1 MTLDAQIEAILF
13 WKAEPISVK
22 KLASILEKTEAEIR
36 EAVATLKVN
45 LANSSAGNPRGLTLI
60 ELEDEVTLGTSKD
73 LSGLIEK
80 LTKEELMKDLGKAG
94 LETLS
99 IILYQGP
106 ISRAEIDYIRGVNS
120 QFILRNML
128 VRGLVEKVENPTDRR
143 SFLYKP
149 TMDLLAH
156 LGLSSISGLPDYE
169 TVRKNIETFKAAE
182 VVAEAAHDIQSEK
195 LTGEISESN
204 QN

>member
-13 WKAEPISVK
+13 WKAEPVSIK
-22 KLASILEKTEAEIR
+22 KLASILEKSEADIR
-36 EAVATLKVN
+36 AGIAALRVN
-45 LANSSAGNPRGLTLI
+45 LSGSNGGASRGLTLI
-60 ELEDEVTLGTSKD
+60 ELEDEVTLGTAKE

-80 LTKEELMKDLGKAG
+80 LTKDELMKDLGKAG

-106 ISRAEIDYIRGVNS
+106 IARAEIDYIRGVNS

-128 VRGLVEKVENPTDRR
+128 IRGLVEKVENPVDRR

-149 TMDLLAH
+149 TMELITH
-156 LGLSSISGLPDYE
+156 LGLSGVSALPDYE

-182 VVAEAAHDIQSEK
+182 QSE
-195 LTGEISESN
+195 SE

>member
-1 MTLDAQIEAILF
+1 MTLDAQIEAVLF
-13 WKAEPISVK
+13 WKAEPVSVK
-22 KLASILEKTEAEIR
+22 KLVSILEKTEAEVR
-36 EAVATLKVN
+36 EGIVTLK
-45 LANSSAGNPRGLTLI
+45 SSLENRGLTLI

-106 ISRAEIDYIRGVNS
+106 ILRSEIDYIRGVNS

-128 VRGLVEKVENPTDRR
+128 IRGLIEKVENPVDRR

-149 TMDLLAH
+149 TMALLAH
-156 LGLSSISGLPDYE
+156 LGLSGISSLPDYE

-182 VVAEAAHDIQSEK
+182 IVAEAANDIK
-195 LTGEISESN
+195 SESN

>member
-1 MTLDAQIEAILF
+1 M
-13 WKAEPISVK
+13 
-22 KLASILEKTEAEIR
+22 
-36 EAVATLKVN
+36 
-45 LANSSAGNPRGLTLI
+45 SS
-60 ELEDEVTLGTSKD
+60 
-73 LSGLIEK
+73 LIEK

-106 ISRAEIDYIRGVNS
+106 LPRAEIDYIRGVNS

-128 VRGLVEKVENPTDRR
+128 IRGLIEKVENPADRR

-149 TMDLLAH
+149 TMQLLAH
-156 LGLSSISGLPDYE
+156 LGLSSTSSLPDFDV
-169 TVRKNIETFKAAE
+169 VRKNIEAFKAAE
-182 VVAEAAHDIQSEK
+182 IVAEAAH
-195 LTGEISESN
+195 EIS

>member
-1 MTLDAQIEAILF
+1 MTLDAQLEAVLF
-13 WKAEPISVK
+13 WKAEPVSVK
-22 KLASILEKTEAEIR
+22 KLAAILEKTEAEVR
-36 EAVATLKVN
+36 EGIVMLKTRLEN
-45 LANSSAGNPRGLTLI
+45 RGLTLI

-73 LSGLIEK
+73 LSSLIEK

-106 ISRAEIDYIRGVNS
+106 ILRSEIDYIRGVNS

-128 VRGLVEKVENPTDRR
+128 IRGLIEKVENPVDRR

-149 TMDLLAH
+149 TMELLAH
-156 LGLSSISGLPDYE
+156 LGLSGISELPDYE
-169 TVRKNIETFKAAE
+169 TVRKNIEKFKAAE
-182 VVAEAAHDIQSEK
+182 IVAEAANTMEAEK
-195 LTGEISESN
+195 ASGVPDVSVV
-204 QN
+204 